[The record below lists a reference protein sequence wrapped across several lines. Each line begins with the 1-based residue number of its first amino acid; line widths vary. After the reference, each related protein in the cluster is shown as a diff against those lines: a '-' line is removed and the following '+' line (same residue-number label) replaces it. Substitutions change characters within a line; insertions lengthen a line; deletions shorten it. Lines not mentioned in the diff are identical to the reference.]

1 MVLSNGTAS
10 PVFRAS
16 NYDEAGLQ
24 SFGVHDYSTV
34 KAIKGTILAQGSFT
48 IHKISFRMRDGSE
61 LKVEKFTR
69 DPYGPEV
76 VLADDEQIIG
86 IFGTTDPDYIYQLGF
101 IVWKP
106 PRI

>member
-10 PVFRAS
+10 PVFKAS
-16 NYDEAGLQ
+16 NYDEKGLQ
-24 SFGVHDYSTV
+24 SFGVNDYSIV
-34 KAIKGTILAQGSFT
+34 KAIKGTILAKSSYT

-61 LKVEKFTR
+61 LKVEKYFR

-86 IFGTTDPDYIYQLGF
+86 IFGTTDPDYVYQLGF